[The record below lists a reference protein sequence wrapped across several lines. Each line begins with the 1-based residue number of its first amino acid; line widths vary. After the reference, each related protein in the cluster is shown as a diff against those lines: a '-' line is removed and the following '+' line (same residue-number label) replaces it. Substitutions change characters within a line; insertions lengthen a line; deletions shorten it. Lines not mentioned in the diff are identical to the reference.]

1 MDDDHIRLLLEELSS
16 SSSYEDENDS
26 EVEDNVE
33 VQEETYD
40 TEQDDDNDEI
50 SEEEHNERSHDFY
63 LGKDGQTRWNKSP
76 ASNPTRRRARNIV
89 TQLPGARGEARNLK
103 EPGLLLF
110 AGVRRNARL
119 NAKDFFRTD
128 GSSPEIFRLTMGLSR
143 FFLLMRCLRFDS
155 KDTREERIQ
164 LDKLA
169 PIRELFDIVVGTFKK
184 YYSVSQY
191 VTIDEKLEAFRGRCN
206 FRQYIPSKPNK
217 YGIKIYAL
225 TDAKMFYTH
234 TMEVYVG
241 KQPDG
246 PYQVDNSALALVLRL
261 SENIH
266 NTGRNI
272 TCDNFFTSIPLIDK
286 LESQHKLTVIG
297 TIRKNKRELAKNF
310 TEIRGRAEKSSLF
323 GHRGNCSLLD

>member
-76 ASNPTRRRARNIV
+76 ASNPTRRRAKNIV

-103 EPGLLLF
+103 EPGELWRLFFSEGTISLIVKYTNEQINRMKHNFTRERDCADTDNIEIEAFLGLLLF

-143 FFLLMRCLRFDS
+143 FYLLMRCLRFDS
-155 KDTREERIQ
+155 KDT
-164 LDKLA
+164 
-169 PIRELFDIVVGTFKK
+169 
-184 YYSVSQY
+184 
-191 VTIDEKLEAFRGRCN
+191 
-206 FRQYIPSKPNK
+206 
-217 YGIKIYAL
+217 
-225 TDAKMFYTH
+225 
-234 TMEVYVG
+234 
-241 KQPDG
+241 
-246 PYQVDNSALALVLRL
+246 
-261 SENIH
+261 
-266 NTGRNI
+266 
-272 TCDNFFTSIPLIDK
+272 
-286 LESQHKLTVIG
+286 
-297 TIRKNKRELAKNF
+297 
-310 TEIRGRAEKSSLF
+310 
-323 GHRGNCSLLD
+323 